1 MINYIISLLNSVS
14 AGISTN
20 NIVPV
25 QVVLKKAFLLKSLE
39 TSKMSPFKKKCKF
52 NSKKI
57 IKTESYL

>member
-25 QVVLKKAFLLKSLE
+25 QVVLKSAFLIKSLE
-39 TSKMSPFKKKCKF
+39 TSKMSPFKKKM
-52 NSKKI
+52 
-57 IKTESYL
+57 